1 MIFRGIAVNMSETP
15 YGKQPSFSRLDP
27 KYFYPQNFP
36 SVVVGHVLDP
46 EPDDHILDMC
56 AAPGINF
63 YLLDESK
70 SYIYICTFLT
80 IAGTSVF
87 ISNIHSKLLYKVT

>member
-1 MIFRGIAVNMSETP
+1 MFETP

-56 AAPGINF
+56 AAPGMNLF
-63 YLLDESK
+63 ALVEART
-70 SYIYICTFLT
+70 IYVY
-80 IAGTSVF
+80 S
-87 ISNIHSKLLYKVT
+87 

>member
-1 MIFRGIAVNMSETP
+1 MSKTP

-46 EPDDHILDMC
+46 ESADHILDMC
-56 AAPGINF
+56 AAPGIYF
-63 YLLDESK
+63 FSLMKARTRHVRSLQKLVQKIREMLQKMSK
-70 SYIYICTFLT
+70 RE
-80 IAGTSVF
+80 
-87 ISNIHSKLLYKVT
+87 